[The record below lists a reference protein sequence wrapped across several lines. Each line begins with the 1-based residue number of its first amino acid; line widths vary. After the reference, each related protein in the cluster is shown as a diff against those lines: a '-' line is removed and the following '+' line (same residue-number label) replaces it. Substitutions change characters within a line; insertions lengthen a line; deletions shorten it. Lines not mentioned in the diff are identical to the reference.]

1 VQDARVDERVRQ
13 QASRARG
20 AATTSGCHEQA
31 SGEKRS
37 GLMEKVLESFDSTI
51 AMSRAGLHRKLGAIL
66 RRSARSSAASEP
78 IESVMSRAGL
88 GP

>member
-1 VQDARVDERVRQ
+1 
-13 QASRARG
+13 
-20 AATTSGCHEQA
+20 
-31 SGEKRS
+31 
-37 GLMEKVLESFDSTI
+37 MEKVLESFDSTI